1 MAKLQNSHLVD
12 NDDINLHTENIL
24 RKIKVW
30 LRDEVNSVR
39 DNPLSEDDD
48 SRESAILQGRYE
60 CAEGLQDQIKK
71 WEREDG

>member
-12 NDDINLHTENIL
+12 NDDINLDTQNIL

>member
-12 NDDINLHTENIL
+12 NDDINLDTQNIL

-39 DNPLSEDDD
+39 DNPLSEDD
-48 SRESAILQGRYE
+48 E
-60 CAEGLQDQIKK
+60 
-71 WEREDG
+71 